1 MSIGSR
7 IGRDE
12 SFRSEIPPP
21 HWVSLILPES
31 MIESSL
37 GNKNGVDV
45 ELTVDEDDIPQE
57 INVDTDLVVQ
67 LIE

>member
-1 MSIGSR
+1 
-7 IGRDE
+7 
-12 SFRSEIPPP
+12 
-21 HWVSLILPES
+21 

-45 ELTVDEDDIPQE
+45 ELTVDENDIPQE

-67 LIE
+67 LIEWFSTSNDT